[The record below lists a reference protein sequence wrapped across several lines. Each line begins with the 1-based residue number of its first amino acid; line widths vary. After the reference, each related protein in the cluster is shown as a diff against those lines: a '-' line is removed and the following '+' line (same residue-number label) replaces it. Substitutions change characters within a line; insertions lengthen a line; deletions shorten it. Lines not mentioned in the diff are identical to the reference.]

1 MHIARIGIDGD
12 LNGKHPDDSVR
23 RDRTEMKPE
32 LSARIPNRKPLY
44 PFIRDSP
51 KEKKG
56 RLWSIRRK
64 AHILTRRDATL
75 THTAGGKM

>member
-1 MHIARIGIDGD
+1 
-12 LNGKHPDDSVR
+12 
-23 RDRTEMKPE
+23 MKPE
-32 LSARIPNRKPLY
+32 LSARIPNRNPLY
-44 PFIRDSP
+44 PVIRDSP

-64 AHILTRRDATL
+64 AHILTRTDATL